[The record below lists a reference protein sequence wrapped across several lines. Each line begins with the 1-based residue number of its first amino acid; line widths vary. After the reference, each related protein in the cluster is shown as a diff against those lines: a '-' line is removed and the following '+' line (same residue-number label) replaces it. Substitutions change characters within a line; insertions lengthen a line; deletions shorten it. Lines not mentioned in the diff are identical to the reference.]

1 MKDLKLSIEL
11 LPKGAWNND
20 FSKTLPKKEWDIV
33 REFCYKKANHRC
45 QICGFE
51 TDDLD
56 AHEVWEFD
64 IKNKTQTLKN
74 IIGICSKCH
83 GVKHIRNSKRL
94 GHEEDAKKHFI
105 KVNNCSELE
114 YAAALAQAQLKFDEL
129 NKVYRWKIIADLEKY
144 GLKNPTIKERNIPF
158 IINPYEGIDWENIL
172 IDKKMAIFQLLKLE
186 PSMNWVNPPK
196 VIKLNVDNYQG
207 IIQVICQD
215 ANKIEWYLDGRKIK
229 TAYNVIWRFKT
240 EIKVENLEGNGLVF
254 ILYGDKGQTISKT
267 FEISSKGVL

>member
-20 FSKTLPKKEWDIV
+20 FSNTLPKKEWDII

-64 IKNKTQTLKN
+64 AKNKTQTLKN

-144 GLKNPTIKERNIPF
+144 GLKNPTIKEQNIPF
-158 IINPYEGIDWENIL
+158 IINPYEGIDWGNIT
-172 IDKKMAIFQLLKLE
+172 IDKKMAIFHLLELE
-186 PSMNWVNPPK
+186 PSINWVNPPK
-196 VIKLNVDNYQG
+196 VLKLNVDNYQG

-240 EIKVENLEGNGLVF
+240 EIKVENLNGRELTF
-254 ILYGDKGQTISKT
+254 IIYGDGGKTLSKL
-267 FEISSKGVL
+267 FELLPQEVI

>member
-1 MKDLKLSIEL
+1 M
-11 LPKGAWNND
+11 
-20 FSKTLPKKEWDIV
+20 
-33 REFCYKKANHRC
+33 
-45 QICGFE
+45 
-51 TDDLD
+51 D

-64 IKNKTQTLKN
+64 AKNKTQTLKN

-144 GLKNPTIKERNIPF
+144 GLKNPTIKEQNIPF
-158 IINPYEGIDWENIL
+158 IINPYEGIDWGNIT
-172 IDKKMAIFQLLKLE
+172 IDKKMAIFHLLELE
-186 PSMNWVNPPK
+186 PSINWVNPPK
-196 VIKLNVDNYQG
+196 VLKLNVDNYQG

-254 ILYGDKGQTISKT
+254 ILYGDRGQTISKT
-267 FEISSKGVL
+267 FEISSKEVL

>member
-114 YAAALAQAQLKFDEL
+114 YAAALAQAQLKFNEL

-158 IINPYEGIDWENIL
+158 IINPYEGIDWKNIT
-172 IDKKMAIFQLLKLE
+172 IDKKMAIFHLQELE
-186 PSMNWVNPPK
+186 PSINWVNPPK

-207 IIQVICQD
+207 LIQIICQD
-215 ANKIEWYLDGRKIK
+215 ANKIEWYLNGRKIK
-229 TAYNVIWRFKT
+229 TAYNIIWRFKT

-254 ILYGDKGQTISKT
+254 ILYGDRGQTISKT
-267 FEISSKGVL
+267 FEISSKEVL

>member
-158 IINPYEGIDWENIL
+158 IINPYEGIDWYSLSSLDAKKLVKTIKKLDSIIGAPKINF
-172 IDKKMAIFQLLKLE
+172 ID
-186 PSMNWVNPPK
+186 
-196 VIKLNVDNYQG
+196 VDNYQG
-207 IIQVICQD
+207 DITVSALF
-215 ANKIEWYLDGRKIK
+215 ANKVEWYLDEIKIK
-229 TAYNVIWRFKT
+229 TKYNVVGNFT
-240 EIKVENLEGNGLVF
+240 TTFNVANLLGKS
-254 ILYGDKGQTISKT
+254 LYFRLFGDYGITTSKT
-267 FEISSKGVL
+267 FELMPQGVI